1 MIMIY
6 RIRETP
12 VTFMST
18 MMVKLTICFDQT
30 VNKLE
35 LQIQLH
41 RKIPQFLHF
50 KWFFPCTER
59 YVTYIRLLV
68 HESGHYRSCFENY

>member
-1 MIMIY
+1 
-6 RIRETP
+6 
-12 VTFMST
+12 MST
-18 MMVKLTICFDQT
+18 VMAKLTICFDQT

-35 LQIQLH
+35 LQIRLH
-41 RKIPQFLHF
+41 RKISQSLHF

-68 HESGHYRSCFENY
+68 HELGHYRSCFENY